1 MHGAG
6 PRLHATLMARPPRA
20 RRWANCVNTRL
31 LLSRRIAT
39 SLAAPTPQHAAPQHA
54 APQHAAPHHA
64 APHHAAPPPGTAH
77 YPHYGAPVSHAQP
90 PTYAA
95 PPPAAPPHAE
105 RRAGGA
111 PRPAAIALRAA
122 TACIQAATACIG
134 CNRAHRLRPSVSR
147 RRGRAAR
154 RRPNPNPN
162 RGDHAQVC
170 RLLVATA
177 ALHVVRLRGAPRRR
191 ARLRVS

>member
-1 MHGAG
+1 
-6 PRLHATLMARPPRA
+6 MA
-20 RRWANCVNTRL
+20 
-31 LLSRRIAT
+31 SRRLDHAKRVRMA
-39 SLAAPTPQHAAPQHA
+39 SQAEGKLAKTQLNEQRKAA
-54 APQHAAPHHA
+54 
-64 APHHAAPPPGTAH
+64 GL
-77 YPHYGAPVSHAQP
+77 
-90 PTYAA
+90 
-95 PPPAAPPHAE
+95 E

-134 CNRAHRLRPSVSR
+134 CGPLYPGGEDGLHGEDLTLT
-147 RRGRAAR
+147 
-154 RRPNPNPN
+154 NPNPN